1 MGTLSAIQV
10 ANLTEPGTYEDGEG
24 LRLVVKSAGT
34 KSWIFRFQLDGKRRD
49 MGLGGYPKVS
59 LKVARAKAGALT
71 AQLVG
76 GADPLAARDA
86 ERTAKRQALQEKA
99 SRSTTFEALANEY
112 LEIHGRNW
120 SEGWR
125 DDWNRKL
132 RLYVLNHIG
141 NLPPSDIGTEQVLK
155 ILRPIWSS
163 KTRTADEVRSQ
174 IERVLDAAKAHGLR
188 EGENPARWRGHL
200 DNLLSKS
207 DKKAARKG
215 QRFPA
220 MKWKD
225 VPELMLKLADDERR
239 DSFAI
244 RLLLLTGARAGTVRF
259 APWVEFDLTNAV
271 WSIPADRM
279 KTGVAFDIPLSPAAV
294 ALLQGI
300 PRIDGSPYLFPGKGK
315 TGVMHKGAMRL
326 FLHGIGHADI
336 TNHGFRSSF
345 RTWASDC
352 TKFDKEL
359 CELALAHDQ
368 RTKTEGAYDRSDF
381 FEKRRELMTA
391 WGQFITT
398 PPSAN
403 VIQGDFK
410 RA

>member
-220 MKWKD
+220 MKWQD

-271 WSIPADRM
+271 WSIPAGRM
-279 KTGVAFDIPLSPAAV
+279 KTRVAFDIPLSPAAV

-300 PRIDGSPYLFPGKGK
+300 PRIEGSPYLFPGKGS

-381 FEKRRELMTA
+381 FEKRRELMAA